1 MVPSLFHSVLSVGT
15 QMTLPIL
22 AVMALDPL
30 LRKHIRA
37 SALFRLEKILLV
49 GMLLMPLC
57 IHYGPLVRLPV
68 SAPVPPLPLLS
79 PELPLQGTEL
89 AAMAQNLSETAA
101 KPAPAL
107 PAFPWEVLWLCGAVL
122 SAVRAIFQ
130 NRMINQSVGRGLYP
144 ITTPYQRARCRTYC
158 RRMGINRC
166 PPILVSQEVPS
177 PITLGWLHP
186 TIMLPTQG
194 LPANSQRLQF
204 VLLHELCH
212 CKRGDNFWKMFASIV
227 LAVYW
232 FHPLMWI
239 FSRLFVED
247 CEIACDE
254 FVLKGVDESASRC
267 YGRMLISFLR
277 LEDEKRSALLPL
289 PQSGVGTDY
298 KAMSRCLHQRHT
310 KPKSPGILFLG
321 ICISFLMLYSEAI
334 RFLPFDMRTSVLYV
348 PSGVLHPAS
357 QSLDNLG
364 HGTSGNTEN
373 LLEYTDEPFSV
384 QTVFGQALQP
394 PLNTSKVFNWKND
407 GKNNSLYSSYLYFIV
422 EENDKNVLAGCNG
435 TVTIAQAKDV
445 ADLNEQ
451 EIPMRALGKYVVLDC
466 GDGLSVRY
474 TFLDS
479 VAVEPGQRVSAGDVL
494 GTAGRTGASYGNED
508 QCGVYVMQDDLMVDP
523 LLFFDINVPVQ
534 EIS

>member
-79 PELPLQGTEL
+79 PELPLRGTEL
-89 AAMAQNLSETAA
+89 AAVAQNLPETAA

-107 PAFPWEVLWLCGAVL
+107 SAFPWEALWLCGAVF
-122 SAVRAIFQ
+122 SAVRAVFQ

-158 RRMGINRC
+158 RRMGIKRC

-204 VLLHELCH
+204 LLLHEFCH

-267 YGRMLISFLR
+267 YGRMLISFLH
-277 LEDEKRSALLPL
+277 LEDEKRSALILL

-298 KAMSRCLHQRHT
+298 KAMSRRLHQRHT

-321 ICISFLMLYSEAI
+321 ICISFLMLYSGI
-334 RFLPFDMRTSVLYV
+334 VRFLPFDMRAPVLYV
-348 PSGVLHPAS
+348 PSGTLHPTS
-357 QSLDNLG
+357 QSLDNLE
-364 HGTSGNTEN
+364 HDTSGSAEN
-373 LLEYTDEPFSV
+373 LLEYTDEPLSA
-384 QTVFGQALQP
+384 QTVFSQALQP
-394 PLNTSKVFNWKND
+394 PLNTSKVFNWEIND
-407 GKNNSLYSSYLYFIV
+407 EDNFLRSSYLYFIV
-422 EENDKNVLAGCNG
+422 EGDNKSVLAGSDG
-435 TVTIAQAKDV
+435 TITAVQTKNTTEM
-445 ADLNEQ
+445 NE
-451 EIPMRALGKYVVLDC
+451 EEFLMRHLGKYVVLDC
-466 GDGLSVRY
+466 GNGVSVRY
-474 TFLDS
+474 TFLNS
-479 VAVEPGQRVSAGDVL
+479 VAVAPGQRVSAGDVL
-494 GTAGRTGASYGNED
+494 GTAGRTGASYGDED

-523 LLFFDINVPVQ
+523 LLFFDIDVPVQ

>member
-1 MVPSLFHSVLSVGT
+1 MVPSLFRSVLSAGIQV
-15 QMTLPIL
+15 TLPIL

-89 AAMAQNLSETAA
+89 AAVAQNLPDTAA

-107 PAFPWEVLWLCGAVL
+107 AAFPWEVLWLCGAVL
-122 SAVRAIFQ
+122 SAVRATFQ

-144 ITTPYQRARCRTYC
+144 VTTPYQRARCRTYC
-158 RRMGINRC
+158 RRMGIKRC

-177 PITLGWLHP
+177 PITLGWLRP
-186 TIMLPTQG
+186 AIMLPTQG

-204 VLLHELCH
+204 LLLHELCH
-212 CKRGDNFWKMFASIV
+212 CKRGDNFWKMLASIV

-254 FVLKGVDESASRC
+254 FVLKGVDKSASRC

-277 LEDEKRSALLPL
+277 LEDEKRSALILS

-298 KAMSRCLHQRHT
+298 KAMSRRLHQRHT
-310 KPKSPGILFLG
+310 DPKSPGILFLG
-321 ICISFLMLYSEAI
+321 ICISFLMLYSGVV
-334 RFLPFDMRTSVLYV
+334 RFLPFDMRASVL
-348 PSGVLHPAS
+348 SAS
-357 QSLDNLG
+357 QEQLYPALQASHDLG
-364 HGTSGNTEN
+364 NKRESEEN
-373 LLEYTDEPFSV
+373 LLGYIN
-384 QTVFGQALQP
+384 QTVPGQTSSIHTLLP
-394 PLNTSKVFNWKND
+394 PLNTSNVFSWENQKREPF
-407 GKNNSLYSSYLYFIV
+407 LYSRYLYFVV
-422 EENDKNVLAGCNG
+422 EGDNKSVLAGSGG
-435 TVTIAQAKDV
+435 TITEVQAKDLE
-445 ADLNEQ
+445 DLNE
-451 EIPMRALGKYVVLDC
+451 EEFLMRRLGKYVVLDC
-466 GDGLSVRY
+466 GDGVSVRY

-494 GTAGRTGASYGNED
+494 GTAGRTGASYGDED

-523 LLFFDINVPVQ
+523 LLFFDIDVPVQ